1 MRKKIFSV
9 AIAIMTLVSTSVF
22 AQDNNVVTKVKETT
36 SQAADKVSD
45 TAKNL
50 GEKAKEFGNDVKTKV
65 KKEACRAN
73 KAIKSETRQAENAG
87 QRAGPNSPQKNLT
100 QRSQTAH
107 AGKYAIKQEPH
118 VTTLSNASIRPSSL
132 AVAKVYTKAS
142 AMRNNSNQPL

>member
-50 GEKAKEFGNDVKTKV
+50 GEKAKEFGNDVKT
-65 KKEACRAN
+65 
-73 KAIKSETRQAENAG
+73 
-87 QRAGPNSPQKNLT
+87 
-100 QRSQTAH
+100 
-107 AGKYAIKQEPH
+107 
-118 VTTLSNASIRPSSL
+118 
-132 AVAKVYTKAS
+132 
-142 AMRNNSNQPL
+142 

>member
-73 KAIKSETRQAENAG
+73 KAIKSETAG
-87 QRAGPNSPQKNLT
+87 
-100 QRSQTAH
+100 
-107 AGKYAIKQEPH
+107 
-118 VTTLSNASIRPSSL
+118 
-132 AVAKVYTKAS
+132 
-142 AMRNNSNQPL
+142 

>member
-50 GEKAKEFGNDVKTKV
+50 GEKPKNSATTSRQKSR
-65 KKEACRAN
+65 KK
-73 KAIKSETRQAENAG
+73 
-87 QRAGPNSPQKNLT
+87 
-100 QRSQTAH
+100 H
-107 AGKYAIKQEPH
+107 AVP
-118 VTTLSNASIRPSSL
+118 IR
-132 AVAKVYTKAS
+132 
-142 AMRNNSNQPL
+142 R

>member
-1 MRKKIFSV
+1 MYMSCHDIGRGMNEVVKTTIELYDAKAIDINATKKI
-9 AIAIMTLVSTSVF
+9 IASC
-22 AQDNNVVTKVKETT
+22 
-36 SQAADKVSD
+36 AAAVNWCDGNEYEA
-45 TAKNL
+45 TAYIRR
-50 GEKAKEFGNDVKTKV
+50 
-65 KKEACRAN
+65 CP
-73 KAIKSETRQAENAG
+73 
-87 QRAGPNSPQKNLT
+87 PNGPQKNLT